1 MAVIRRIVIRGRVWI
16 AVAGLFVWL
25 LPAGAAGKKIDFDYD
40 IFLAGDSLALWLDVR
55 PVLTQPKMEDVL
67 AGLQVSIAI
76 TINAERPRRLLF
88 SKTIATA
95 KTVLVVS
102 RRLAE
107 DTYRL
112 RIIDRTARD
121 YTFKSQLDLSD
132 FLADSLVLDIV
143 PADSLRGRAPLRLDL
158 TLVSKSHSN
167 NTMDDLPAAAEADS
181 AGTGAGDEFFETLLN
196 SFLNLIGFGATTYHF
211 TTPLFS
217 PDDLAS
223 FPR

>member
-1 MAVIRRIVIRGRVWI
+1 MAFLRRIITRGRIWFAAAGLLVWI
-16 AVAGLFVWL
+16 
-25 LPAGAAGKKIDFDYD
+25 LPAAAASKDVDFDYD

-55 PVLTQPKMEDVL
+55 PVLTQPKMEDLL
-67 AGLQVSIAI
+67 AGLQVSIAV
-76 TINAERPRRLLF
+76 TADAVRPRKLLF

-95 KTVLVVS
+95 KAVLVIS

-107 DTYRL
+107 DNYRL
-112 RIIDRTARD
+112 RIVDRTVRD

-143 PADSLRGRAPLRLDL
+143 PADSLRGQAPIRLNL
-158 TLVSKSHSN
+158 TLISKSHSN
-167 NTMDDLPAAAEADS
+167 NTLPDLPAATEADS
-181 AGTGAGDEFFETLLN
+181 TGTGKDEFFETLLN

-211 TTPLFS
+211 STPLFS

-223 FPR
+223 YPR